1 MISTHAL
8 LAPATTSLAQ
18 GQMHSI
24 RLRVRRRALVRQF

>member
-1 MISTHAL
+1 VITTHAL
-8 LAPATTSLAQ
+8 LAPATMSSAL